1 MAEQQYIVK
10 AADDTFFAGH
20 SIKGSTPQFTTD
32 VTEAAQVDLED
43 AEHLIETGVGVEK
56 IAVDN

>member
-10 AADDTFFAGH
+10 ASDDTFFAGH
-20 SIKGSTPQFTTD
+20 SIQGSIPQFETD
-32 VTEAAQVDLED
+32 VAEAAQVNLEE
-43 AEHLIETGVGVEK
+43 AEHLIEAGVGIEK